1 MKKRITISLLL
12 LAALT
17 VLSVSC
23 QRNEITAGDGT
34 TKDVSISIALPSGLL
49 VKSQDNP
56 GDGSMV
62 NRCILEIYEDGVLY
76 GERLYADISSLSAS
90 FMTRLTTGKTYTF
103 VLWAD
108 CADGNAADGFSDI
121 YYNTADGLTS
131 ITVNPE
137 AYTNNNDG
145 LDAFY
150 GTFSQ
155 QVDNTSELSFTLK
168 RPFGQLNIITLD
180 AATAGIDIADVEAR
194 VSFSEVPAGFN
205 ALEGTVSADRIQ
217 ITPAV
222 FSPSVNMATE
232 GTEPGEETQLT
243 FDYLFA
249 SQETEETLINFTL
262 ELQSNG
268 QAICPPYDASNIPM
282 VRNHKT
288 NVKSDFITSGIE
300 IVVDIDPMFD
310 DNGEEPAPEPVEVT
324 AIEGSV
330 DYYGTANG
338 TTNANYVLTLNDGMG
353 QSFTLDLYGAEGT
366 ALPAGTYQFSS
377 TEDQANTFFS
387 GNSGIT
393 EWGMEIGTFTSGT
406 LTVNLS
412 GTQYDVSLEAE
423 TEEGEAYHV
432 TFYGNISFNDL
443 TVPPTGFESDL
454 VIENANVFVSY
465 EGVKGSKYNMT
476 VEINDFNNTGY
487 NVYLNLIAE
496 MNSEGELA
504 EGTYTVGS
512 GNELYTVLKDNS
524 YARFTDTETY
534 IAYDAPLT
542 SGSVEITGTNIQGE
556 VYVQGG
562 HKVTFSTA
570 GLPSYV
576 DLGRF
581 PTAGSNVSGNVD
593 LTYDGDVNAY
603 ANAYKDYWHITIAPT
618 YVNDGPAL
626 NLDLAT
632 GASYETGFGGTYTC
646 SNSGDAYTF
655 LPGTAYINGTNC
667 DYWGMVYYDC
677 AGAVYAGTYA
687 TISSGTITI
696 TENSREVI
704 NEWGDEQCNCTIVLN
719 GLDPAGNEI
728 KVTYNNINFN
738 LSKNTGSDYYNF

>member
-90 FMTRLTTGKTYTF
+90 FMTRLTTGRSYTF

-108 CADGNAADGFSDI
+108 CAEGNAADGFSDI

-155 QVDNTSELSFTLK
+155 QVDNTELSFTLK

-282 VRNHKT
+282 VRNYKT

-310 DNGEEPAPEPVEVT
+310 DNGEEPAPAISITTEDPLALAADGGSYTIEYEITDPAEDGSISADAGDAGWITDINCDTDGAITFSVAANDTEEERQATITVTYTYNGTETVSGSIGVVQEANEPPAPQYDFEYEM
-324 AIEGSV
+324 IYISIQKYEGPPRNYYITMS
-330 DYYGTANG
+330 DTEGDLYGTAR
-338 TTNANYVLTLNDGMG
+338 YVLDIYADSDTSMP
-353 QSFTLDLYGAEGT
+353 
-366 ALPAGTYQFSS
+366 PAGTYTMTANGGEDMTASSGFSS
-377 TEDQANTFFS
+377 TR
-387 GNSGIT
+387 I
-393 EWGMEIGTFTSGT
+393 
-406 LTVNLS
+406 
-412 GTQYDVSLEAE
+412 
-423 TEEGEAYHV
+423 
-432 TFYGNISFNDL
+432 
-443 TVPPTGFESDL
+443 
-454 VIENANVFVSY
+454 
-465 EGVKGSKYNMT
+465 
-476 VEINDFNNTGY
+476 
-487 NVYLNLIAE
+487 
-496 MNSEGELA
+496 
-504 EGTYTVGS
+504 
-512 GNELYTVLKDNS
+512 KD
-524 YARFTDTETY
+524 E
-534 IAYDAPLT
+534 
-542 SGSVEITGTNIQGE
+542 
-556 VYVQGG
+556 
-562 HKVTFSTA
+562 
-570 GLPSYV
+570 
-576 DLGRF
+576 
-581 PTAGSNVSGNVD
+581 SGNVI
-593 LTYDGDVNAY
+593 VNC
-603 ANAYKDYWHITIAPT
+603 K
-618 YVNDGPAL
+618 
-626 NLDLAT
+626 LA
-632 GASYETGFGGTYTC
+632 E
-646 SNSGDAYTF
+646 
-655 LPGTAYINGTNC
+655 
-667 DYWGMVYYDC
+667 
-677 AGAVYAGTYA
+677 
-687 TISSGTITI
+687 GTITI
-696 TENSREVI
+696 TYEGSTMILDAVLTDRE
-704 NEWGDEQCNCTIVLN
+704 
-719 GLDPAGNEI
+719 GNI
-728 KVTYNNINFN
+728 HHVTYN
-738 LSKNTGSDYYNF
+738 

>member
-90 FMTRLTTGKTYTF
+90 FMTRLTTGRSYTF

-108 CADGNAADGFSDI
+108 CAEGNAADGFSDI

-155 QVDNTSELSFTLK
+155 QVDNTELSFTLK

-282 VRNHKT
+282 VRNYKT

-310 DNGEEPAPEPVEVT
+310 DNGEEPAPAISITTEDPLALAADGGSYTIEYEITDPAEDGSISADAGDAGWITDINCDTDGAITFSVAANDTEEERQATITVTYTYNGTETVSGSIGVVQEANEPPAPQYDFEYEM
-324 AIEGSV
+324 IYISIQKYEGPPRNYYITMS
-330 DYYGTANG
+330 DTEGDLYGTAR
-338 TTNANYVLTLNDGMG
+338 YVLDSMLTVTL
-353 QSFTLDLYGAEGT
+353 LCL
-366 ALPAGTYQFSS
+366 LPA
-377 TEDQANTFFS
+377 
-387 GNSGIT
+387 
-393 EWGMEIGTFTSGT
+393 
-406 LTVNLS
+406 
-412 GTQYDVSLEAE
+412 
-423 TEEGEAYHV
+423 H
-432 TFYGNISFNDL
+432 
-443 TVPPTGFESDL
+443 
-454 VIENANVFVSY
+454 
-465 EGVKGSKYNMT
+465 
-476 VEINDFNNTGY
+476 
-487 NVYLNLIAE
+487 
-496 MNSEGELA
+496 
-504 EGTYTVGS
+504 
-512 GNELYTVLKDNS
+512 
-524 YARFTDTETY
+524 
-534 IAYDAPLT
+534 
-542 SGSVEITGTNIQGE
+542 IQ
-556 VYVQGG
+556 
-562 HKVTFSTA
+562 
-570 GLPSYV
+570 
-576 DLGRF
+576 
-581 PTAGSNVSGNVD
+581 
-593 LTYDGDVNAY
+593 
-603 ANAYKDYWHITIAPT
+603 
-618 YVNDGPAL
+618 
-626 NLDLAT
+626 
-632 GASYETGFGGTYTC
+632 
-646 SNSGDAYTF
+646 
-655 LPGTAYINGTNC
+655 
-667 DYWGMVYYDC
+667 
-677 AGAVYAGTYA
+677 
-687 TISSGTITI
+687 
-696 TENSREVI
+696 
-704 NEWGDEQCNCTIVLN
+704 
-719 GLDPAGNEI
+719 
-728 KVTYNNINFN
+728 
-738 LSKNTGSDYYNF
+738 

>member
-131 ITVNPE
+131 ITVYPE

-222 FSPSVNMATE
+222 FSPSVNKAAE

-282 VRNHKT
+282 VRNYKT

-310 DNGEEPAPEPVEVT
+310 DMSW
-324 AIEGSV
+324 I
-330 DYYGTANG
+330 
-338 TTNANYVLTLNDGMG
+338 
-353 QSFTLDLYGAEGT
+353 
-366 ALPAGTYQFSS
+366 S
-377 TEDQANTFFS
+377 TPCSMT
-387 GNSGIT
+387 
-393 EWGMEIGTFTSGT
+393 MEKSPHP
-406 LTVNLS
+406 N
-412 GTQYDVSLEAE
+412 
-423 TEEGEAYHV
+423 
-432 TFYGNISFNDL
+432 
-443 TVPPTGFESDL
+443 
-454 VIENANVFVSY
+454 
-465 EGVKGSKYNMT
+465 
-476 VEINDFNNTGY
+476 
-487 NVYLNLIAE
+487 
-496 MNSEGELA
+496 
-504 EGTYTVGS
+504 
-512 GNELYTVLKDNS
+512 
-524 YARFTDTETY
+524 R
-534 IAYDAPLT
+534 
-542 SGSVEITGTNIQGE
+542 
-556 VYVQGG
+556 
-562 HKVTFSTA
+562 
-570 GLPSYV
+570 
-576 DLGRF
+576 
-581 PTAGSNVSGNVD
+581 
-593 LTYDGDVNAY
+593 
-603 ANAYKDYWHITIAPT
+603 
-618 YVNDGPAL
+618 
-626 NLDLAT
+626 
-632 GASYETGFGGTYTC
+632 
-646 SNSGDAYTF
+646 
-655 LPGTAYINGTNC
+655 
-667 DYWGMVYYDC
+667 
-677 AGAVYAGTYA
+677 
-687 TISSGTITI
+687 
-696 TENSREVI
+696 
-704 NEWGDEQCNCTIVLN
+704 
-719 GLDPAGNEI
+719 
-728 KVTYNNINFN
+728 
-738 LSKNTGSDYYNF
+738 

>member
-232 GTEPGEETQLT
+232 GTEPGEETQPT

-268 QAICPPYDASNIPM
+268 QAIYPPYDASNIPM

-310 DNGEEPAPEPVEVT
+310 DNGEEPAPAISITTEDPLALAADGGSYTIEYEITDPAEDGSISADAGDAGWITDINCDTDGVITFSAAANDTEEERQATITVTYTYNGTETVSESIGVVQEANEPPAPQYDFEHEM
-324 AIEGSV
+324 INLNIINYGGSPCNYYITMSNSEK
-330 DYYGTANG
+330 DLYGTAR
-338 TTNANYVLTLNDGMG
+338 YV
-353 QSFTLDLYGAEGT
+353 FDLYADSDSSMP
-366 ALPAGTYQFSS
+366 PAGTYTITTDMADMTASSGYSS
-377 TEDQANTFFS
+377 TIIKDE
-387 GNSGIT
+387 
-393 EWGMEIGTFTSGT
+393 SGT
-406 LTVNLS
+406 VIVNC
-412 GTQYDVSLEAE
+412 
-423 TEEGEAYHV
+423 
-432 TFYGNISFNDL
+432 
-443 TVPPTGFESDL
+443 
-454 VIENANVFVSY
+454 
-465 EGVKGSKYNMT
+465 K
-476 VEINDFNNTGY
+476 
-487 NVYLNLIAE
+487 
-496 MNSEGELA
+496 LA
-504 EGTYTVGS
+504 E
-512 GNELYTVLKDNS
+512 
-524 YARFTDTETY
+524 
-534 IAYDAPLT
+534 
-542 SGSVEITGTNIQGE
+542 
-556 VYVQGG
+556 
-562 HKVTFSTA
+562 
-570 GLPSYV
+570 
-576 DLGRF
+576 
-581 PTAGSNVSGNVD
+581 
-593 LTYDGDVNAY
+593 
-603 ANAYKDYWHITIAPT
+603 
-618 YVNDGPAL
+618 
-626 NLDLAT
+626 
-632 GASYETGFGGTYTC
+632 
-646 SNSGDAYTF
+646 
-655 LPGTAYINGTNC
+655 
-667 DYWGMVYYDC
+667 
-677 AGAVYAGTYA
+677 
-687 TISSGTITI
+687 GTITI
-696 TENSREVI
+696 TYEGSTMI
-704 NEWGDEQCNCTIVLN
+704 
-719 GLDPAGNEI
+719 LDAVVTDTEGNI
-728 KVTYNNINFN
+728 HHATYN
-738 LSKNTGSDYYNF
+738 